1 MGITAIMYIYIMG
14 RAHSGSTILDVLLGN
29 SERIHSVGELV
40 SGIGSADYLCSCG
53 KPLRSCPFWSEIG
66 ARSGDD
72 GGMVWGAAARASVAR
87 AHVRN
92 LVATWWARPGAAP
105 DLDRLADA
113 TRRLAAI
120 ISAASGKPA
129 MLDSAKEPTRA
140 LFLLKFLDE
149 TRLIHLVRDPRQV
162 VASYYWRLESDRG
175 FRFLRR
181 RYRPTR
187 LRPLFLMVA
196 AASWLL
202 GNLICELIARVDPG
216 RVLLVR
222 YEDLCTRPE
231 AELRRI
237 GAALGLPVDQLVDR
251 IERGEGFPIGH
262 NIGGNQI
269 AKEGMVR
276 FLPGRKP
283 ERTRL
288 PRVIEMATVLLC
300 WPLMRRYGYR

>member
-1 MGITAIMYIYIMG
+1 MYVYIMG

-40 SGIGSADYLCSCG
+40 SGIGSADYRCSCG
-53 KPLRSCPFWSEIG
+53 QPLRSCPFWSGIG

-72 GGMVWGAAARASVAR
+72 GGMIWGAAAKASVAQ
-87 AHVRN
+87 AHVRS

-105 DLDRLADA
+105 HLDRLADA
-113 TRRLAAI
+113 TRRLAAT
-120 ISAASGKPA
+120 ISAASGKPVV
-129 MLDSAKEPTRA
+129 LDSSKEPTRA

-149 TRLIHLVRDPRQV
+149 ARLIHLVRDPRQV

-175 FRFLRR
+175 FKFLRR
-181 RYRPTR
+181 RYRATR
-187 LRPLFLMVA
+187 LRPLFLIVA

-202 GNLICELIARVDPG
+202 GNLICELITRVDPR

-222 YEDLCTRPE
+222 YEDLSARP
-231 AELRRI
+231 AVELRRI
-237 GAALGLPVDQLVDR
+237 GAALKLSVDGPVDR
-251 IERGEGFPIGH
+251 IERGDGFPIGH

-276 FLPGRKP
+276 FLPGQKP
-283 ERTRL
+283 ERARL
-288 PRVIEMATVLLC
+288 PRAIERGTVLLC